1 MRTYGLFGC
10 LADINEAVHFRWL
23 ISSCAWPFPVL
34 GVLRD
39 PPHACRR
46 RLRMFSI

>member
-34 GVLRD
+34 GVLRVLQLTN
-39 PPHACRR
+39 AT
-46 RLRMFSI
+46 LRN